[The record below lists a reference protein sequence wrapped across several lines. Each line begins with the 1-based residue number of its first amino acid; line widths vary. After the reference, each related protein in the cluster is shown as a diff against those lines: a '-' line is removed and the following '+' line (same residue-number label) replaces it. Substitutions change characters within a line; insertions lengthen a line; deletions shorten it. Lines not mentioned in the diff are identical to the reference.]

1 MVVDTVVKEQL
12 TDAMIEV
19 GELLTKKLD
28 DIGFP
33 IRIALWLYLPDRNQW
48 RLYFESPDIPITG
61 PRMVFEQIEKARNL
75 LGEQGEIVPLSMIS
89 LLNQREELFQ
99 LLLSAVRT
107 NKTMSRIRFSR
118 NVINGHYIDDA
129 LIYRNAA

>member
-1 MVVDTVVKEQL
+1 MVEDTVVKEQL

-33 IRIALWLYLPDRNQW
+33 IRVALWLYLPDRNQW
-48 RLYFESPDIPITG
+48 RLYFESPNIPITG
-61 PRMVFEQIEKARNL
+61 PRKVYEQIEKARNL
-75 LGEQGEIVPLSMIS
+75 LGEQGETVPLSMIS
-89 LLNQREELFQ
+89 LLNEHEELFQ
-99 LLLSAVRT
+99 MLKSGART
-107 NKTMSRIRFSR
+107 DKTTTRFRFSR